1 MHGDFGG
8 GKDLAV
14 KVLWGDGT
22 IFVGA
27 LAITLEWGS
36 WVRLAP
42 WDPRRKAVL
51 GLLVILARALLS
63 LYFDVFGVEVFTSV
77 IVFRQRWIS
86 QR

>member
-8 GKDLAV
+8 GKDLAA

-22 IFVGA
+22 ILVGA

-36 WVRLAP
+36 WVRLARKG
-42 WDPRRKAVL
+42 RRKDVL
-51 GLLVILARALLS
+51 GLLVILARS
-63 LYFDVFGVEVFTSV
+63 LCFDVFGVEVFTSV